1 MSTTFT
7 TTTPYYLSLDKTT
20 IPKAEHE
27 NSICK
32 VGGDITDYFSVY
44 FAKRTFSDSIYQ
56 DYAHHL
62 YTWIDTNYSSRPSD
76 VAETYEG
83 LLLTN
88 TPLSYTRNGET
99 IHCSKC
105 TIETPYNIVKIH
117 IENVETSP
125 DIMYIFTNISA
136 KLSENQIAH
145 SETEQLEKMLT
156 GIRKKIVEDNI
167 YQNDEYIENLREE
180 CAIEYAGDYC

>member
-1 MSTTFT
+1 MSATFT

-20 IPKAEHE
+20 IPKAECE

-32 VGGDITDYFSVY
+32 VGGDITDYFSLY
-44 FAKRTFSDSIYQ
+44 FAKQTFSNSIYD
-56 DYAHHL
+56 DYTHHL
-62 YTWIDTNYSSRPSD
+62 YTWIHTNYSSRPSD
-76 VAETYEG
+76 VTETYEG

-88 TPLSYTRNGET
+88 IPLSYIRNGET

-125 DIMYIFTNISA
+125 DIIYIFTSIST
-136 KLSENQIAH
+136 KLPENQIAH

-156 GIRKKIVEDNI
+156 SIRKKIVEDNM
-167 YQNDEYIENLREE
+167 YHNDEYYEESREE
-180 CAIEYAGDYC
+180 CAIEYARGHL

>member
-1 MSTTFT
+1 MSATFT
-7 TTTPYYLSLDKTT
+7 TTTPYCLSLDKTT
-20 IPKAEHE
+20 IPKADHE

-32 VGGDITDYFSVY
+32 VGGGITDYFSMY
-44 FAKRTFSDSIYQ
+44 FAKPSFTYSIYH
-56 DYAHHL
+56 DYNHHL

-76 VAETYEG
+76 IAETYEG
-83 LLLTN
+83 VFVSN

-125 DIMYIFTNISA
+125 DIMYIFTSISA
-136 KLSENQIAH
+136 KLSETQIAH

-156 GIRKKIVEDNI
+156 SIRKKIMEYNI

-180 CAIEYAGDYC
+180 CDIEYAGDYC